1 MGNICFLIGHGI
13 TDDGR
18 YNPGAVNGDY
28 HEFKIAK
35 EIGKYAQEYF
45 NKNYSDKADLM
56 NYQGNLTLEQR
67 IKKCQD
73 DTYDFIAE
81 IHLNAGGGTGVE
93 CYYKNGNAK
102 GQKYADAICDN
113 IAVTLGIPQRKNW
126 TDEDGGDKVKLD
138 ENGNDYFGIIR
149 RTKPT
154 AVLIETV
161 FIDTKSDLDKVKTA
175 SGQKKCGE
183 AIAKAVASVRG
194 LKKKATTATTKKEFY
209 RVRKSWKDAASQ
221 TGAFSKLDNAIAQAK
236 KDKLNVYNSSGKV
249 VYTYKVTKKSV
260 AEGCKVK
267 IKKGAKSY
275 EGSTMDSW
283 VYDKVFKVDE
293 LNGKRAVLDKKGI
306 CTAFHID
313 NLIVQ

>member
-1 MGNICFLIGHGI
+1 MGKICFAIGHGI

-18 YNPGAVNGDY
+18 YNPGAVNGNY

-35 EIGKYAQEYF
+35 EIGRYAQEYF
-45 NKNYSDKADLM
+45 NKNYSEKAELM
-56 NYQGNLTLEQR
+56 NYNGNLTLEQR
-67 IKKCQD
+67 IGKLQGN
-73 DTYDFIAE
+73 TYDFVAE

-93 CYYKNGNAK
+93 CYHANKDAK

-113 IAVTLGIPQRKNW
+113 ISAALGIPQRKNW
-126 TDEDGGDKVKLD
+126 TDADGGDKVKLTSS
-138 ENGNDYFGIIR
+138 GADYFGIIR
-149 RTKPT
+149 ETKPV
-154 AVLIETV
+154 AVLVEV
-161 FIDTKSDLDKVKTA
+161 CFIDTKSDLDKVKTA
-175 SGQKKCGE
+175 AGQKKCGE

-194 LKKKATTATTKKEFY
+194 LKKKATTTAKALY

-221 TGAFSKLDNAIAQAK
+221 TGAFSNLDNAIAQAK
-236 KDKLNVYNSSGKV
+236 KDKLNVYDSNGKA
-249 VYTYKVTKKSV
+249 VYSYKETKKAVEVGS
-260 AEGCKVK
+260 KVK

-293 LNGKRAVLDKKGI
+293 LNGKRAVLEKKGI